1 MFKLSMVPGYSIHY
15 SGAENKDDLP
25 PSQKQFWRWS
35 QRFTDNPHL
44 KQKTGVQDIELVQHI
59 HQQYEPAGPNPDL
72 VEDPVNIL
80 RDKAQGRMFP
90 GTSWFDGKHLK
101 CVCWINL

>member
-1 MFKLSMVPGYSIHY
+1 MFMLSMAPGYSIHY

-59 HQQYEPAGPNPDL
+59 HHQYEGNTE
-72 VEDPVNIL
+72 VL
-80 RDKAQGRMFP
+80 RNAEEVRLNTYIM
-90 GTSWFDGKHLK
+90 HIYN
-101 CVCWINL
+101 VCYHCLSS

>member
-1 MFKLSMVPGYSIHY
+1 MVPGYSIHY

-25 PSQKQFWRWS
+25 PTPQKRFWRWS

-59 HQQYEPAGPNPDL
+59 NHQYEENTE
-72 VEDPVNIL
+72 VL
-80 RDKAQGRMFP
+80 RNAEEVRLNTYIM
-90 GTSWFDGKHLK
+90 HIYN
-101 CVCWINL
+101 VCYHCLSS